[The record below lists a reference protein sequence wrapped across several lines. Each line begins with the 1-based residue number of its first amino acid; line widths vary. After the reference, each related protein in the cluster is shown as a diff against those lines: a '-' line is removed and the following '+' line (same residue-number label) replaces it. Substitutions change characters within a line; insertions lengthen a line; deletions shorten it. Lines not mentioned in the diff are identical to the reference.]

1 MKHIY
6 GTAEL
11 LVGILILILAF
22 KSPEGISWWVLIV
35 SLGLIGFGSKT
46 VITGFIDY
54 AQKKSKNDLGKRDR

>member
-11 LVGILILILAF
+11 LLGLLILIF
-22 KSPEGISWWVLIV
+22 VIKSSDNFSWWNLII
-35 SLGLIGFGSKT
+35 SIGLIGIGSKT

-54 AQKKSKNDLGKRDR
+54 AQKKSKERS